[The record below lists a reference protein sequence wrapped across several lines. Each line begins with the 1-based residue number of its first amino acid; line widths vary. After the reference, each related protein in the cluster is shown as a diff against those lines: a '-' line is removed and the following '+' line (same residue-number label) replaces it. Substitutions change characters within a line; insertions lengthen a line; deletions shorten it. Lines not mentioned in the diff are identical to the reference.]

1 MPELTPEM
9 QDLKSKLKA
18 TWMAGDFGEIAKS
31 IEDGAVEFINRLQIP
46 EGAKVLDVACGTGNL
61 AIPAAKAGAVV
72 TGLDFASNLVEQAR
86 VRAKTEGLKIEFQEG
101 DAEAMPYPEGSFDV
115 VVTMFGAMFCP
126 RPEKAASELIRVTK
140 PGGRIAMANWTPAG
154 FAGQMF
160 KLSGMYAPPPP
171 GMPAPVLWGDES
183 VVKERLQDGIR
194 DLKLTRQMMIIKY
207 PFGPA
212 DVVEHFI
219 RYFGPTKKAYESL
232 DAKGQGAYRQDMVKL
247 WMQYNR
253 ATDGTTRVEGEY
265 LEVIAARG

>member
-1 MPELTPEM
+1 MTELTPEM
-9 QDLKSKLKA
+9 EALKTKLKA
-18 TWMAGDFGEIAKS
+18 TWMAGDFGQIAKS
-31 IEDGAVEFINRLQIP
+31 IEDGAAEFINRLQIP
-46 EGAKVLDVACGTGNL
+46 KEAKVLDVACGTGNL

-86 VRAKTEGLKIEFQEG
+86 ARAKAEGLEIEFQEG
-101 DAEAMPYPEGSFDV
+101 DAEAMPYPDGSFDV

-126 RPEKAASELIRVTK
+126 RPEKAAAELIRVTK
-140 PGGRIAMANWTPAG
+140 PGGRIAMANWTPQG

-160 KLSGMYAPPPP
+160 KLSGMFAPPPP

-183 VVKERLQDGIR
+183 VAKERLREGIR

-212 DVVEHFI
+212 EVVEHFI

-232 DAKGQGAYRQDMVKL
+232 DAKGQKTYREDMVKL
-247 WMQYNR
+247 WTQYNR

-265 LEVIAARG
+265 LEVIAVRG

>member
-9 QDLKSKLKA
+9 QELKSKLKA
-18 TWMAGDFGEIAKS
+18 TWMAGDFGQIAKS
-31 IEDGAVEFINRLQIP
+31 IEDGAAEFINRLQISK
-46 EGAKVLDVACGTGNL
+46 GAKVLDVACGTGNL

-86 VRAKTEGLKIEFQEG
+86 VRAKAEGLKIEFQEG
-101 DAEAMPYPEGSFDV
+101 DAEAMPYPDGSFDV

-126 RPEKAASELIRVTK
+126 RPEKAAAELLRVTK
-140 PGGRIAMANWTPAG
+140 PGGRIAMANWTPSG

-183 VVKERLQDGIR
+183 VVKERLRDGIR
-194 DLKLTRQMMIIKY
+194 DLKLTKWMMTIKY
-207 PFGPA
+207 LFGPA
-212 DVVEHFI
+212 EVVEHFI

-232 DAKGQGAYRQDMVKL
+232 DAKGQQAYREDMVKL
-247 WMQYNR
+247 WSEYNR
-253 ATDGTTRVEGEY
+253 ATGDATRVEGEY
-265 LEVIAARG
+265 LEVIAVRS

>member
-18 TWMAGDFGEIAKS
+18 TWMAGDFGQIAKS
-31 IEDGAVEFINRLQIP
+31 IEDGAVEFIERLQIP
-46 EGAKVLDVACGTGNL
+46 RGAKVLDVACGTGNL
-61 AIPAAKAGAVV
+61 AVPAAKAGAVV
-72 TGLDFASNLVEQAR
+72 TGIDIATNLVEQAR
-86 VRAKTEGLKIEFQEG
+86 VRAKAEGLKVEFHEG
-101 DAEAMPYPEGSFDV
+101 DAEAMPYPDSSFNV

-126 RPEKAASELIRVTK
+126 RPEKAAAELLRVTK

-183 VVKERLQDGIR
+183 VVKERLRDGIR
-194 DLKLTRQMMIIKY
+194 DLKLAKQMMIIKY
-207 PFGPA
+207 PFGPGE
-212 DVVEHFI
+212 VVEHFI

-232 DAKGQGAYRQDMVKL
+232 DVNGQKAYREDMIKL
-247 WMQYNR
+247 WSQYNR

-265 LEVIAARG
+265 LEVIATRN

>member
-9 QDLKSKLKA
+9 QELKSKLKA
-18 TWMAGDFGEIAKS
+18 TWMAGDFGQVAKS
-31 IEDGAVEFINRLQIP
+31 IEDGAVEFINRLQISK
-46 EGAKVLDVACGTGNL
+46 GARVLDVACGTGNL
-61 AIPAAKAGAVV
+61 AIPAAKAGALV

-86 VRAKTEGLKIEFQEG
+86 VRAKTEGLNIQFQEG
-101 DAEAMPYPEGSFDV
+101 DAEAMPYPDGSFDV

-140 PGGRIAMANWTPAG
+140 PGGRMAMANWTPAG

-171 GMPAPVLWGDES
+171 GMPAPVLWGDET
-183 VVKERLQDGIR
+183 VVNERLRDGTR
-194 DLKLTRQMMIIKY
+194 DLKLTKQIMIIKY
-207 PFGPA
+207 LFGPA

-232 DAKGQGAYRQDMVKL
+232 DANGQKAYRDDMVKL
-247 WMQYNR
+247 WTQYNR

>member
-18 TWMAGDFGEIAKS
+18 TWMAGDFGQIAKS
-31 IEDGAVEFINRLQIP
+31 IEDGAVEFITRLQIP
-46 EGAKVLDVACGTGNL
+46 KGAKVLDVACGTGNL
-61 AIPAAKAGAVV
+61 AIPAAKAGALV

-86 VRAKTEGLKIEFQEG
+86 VRAKAEGLKIEFQEG
-101 DAEAMPYPEGSFDV
+101 DAEAMPYPDGSFDV

-126 RPEKAASELIRVTK
+126 RPEKAAAELIRVTK
-140 PGGRIAMANWTPAG
+140 PGGRIAMANWTPQG

-183 VVKERLQDGIR
+183 IVKERLRNGIR
-194 DLKLTRQMMIIKY
+194 DLTLTKEMMPIKY

-232 DAKGQGAYRQDMVKL
+232 DANRQKAYRNDMVKL
-247 WMQYNR
+247 WTQYNR
-253 ATDGTTRVEGEY
+253 ATGGATQVDGEY
-265 LEVIAARG
+265 LEVIAVRG